1 MADFETK
8 DSGKREEFATGSRRD
23 TREGKGRFDLIP
35 WGIIRQLRSEVAG
48 YTEIGADI
56 ENEAMEALID
66 GVNGDLDALRDA
78 AAIMLSMAS
87 AEDDGEECPVSD
99 KVSWSSITPLGL
111 LRLAKLYE
119 RGAAKYGDR
128 NWEKGQPL
136 DRYLDSALR
145 HFNAYRAGQKDED
158 HLIATVWN
166 IIGYLWT
173 KEKNLAPTQEKVPA
187 GMVELGATGESEGA
201 LTKRGE
207 QLARLKALHLTDKDA
222 EVCRVRLG
230 KHCLKCTEYLELKK
244 ELGL

>member
-35 WGIIRQLRSEVAG
+35 WGIIRQLRAQVDG
-48 YTEIGADI
+48 YAEIGADI
-56 ENEAMEALID
+56 ENEAMEALVD

-78 AAIMLSMAS
+78 ATIMLSMAS
-87 AEDDGEECPVSD
+87 SEDDGEECPVSD
-99 KVSWSSITPLGL
+99 KVSWSSIAPLGL
-111 LRLAKLYE
+111 TRLAKLYE

-173 KEKNLAPTQEKVPA
+173 KEKNLAPTQEKAAA
-187 GMVELGATGESEGA
+187 GMVALGVTGESTDVLA
-201 LTKRGE
+201 ARGKK
-207 QLARLKALHLTDKDA
+207 LARYQELRNQGHTEYCNSNTTSD
-222 EVCRVRLG
+222 
-230 KHCLKCTEYLELKK
+230 CTEYLELKK